1 MKSVAFHIDCREL
14 TMDEELALASAIS
27 DSLNGKG
34 IALVDREKI
43 VFDSFGRG
51 QLDERAIASVVL
63 GFVSHRK
70 GHEFY
75 SVERVGDS
83 LVVHSADPVAA
94 SRKRTT
100 EKLPRNLLKLGDSL
114 LVNSSDSAASQ
125 KRTREKLPPNLFRC
139 SFCSFATPYEE
150 EYVVHAGLHAVR

>member
-27 DSLNGKG
+27 DSLNGEG

-43 VFDSFGRG
+43 VIDFFGEG
-51 QLDERAIASVVL
+51 HLDERAVESVVS

-94 SRKRTT
+94 SRKRAT
-100 EKLPRNLLKLGDSL
+100 EKLPHNLLKLGDSL
-114 LVNSSDSAASQ
+114 LVNSSDAATSQ
-125 KRTREKLPPNLFRC
+125 KRTAEKLPPNLFKC
-139 SFCSFATPYEE
+139 PFCSFVTPYEE
-150 EYVVHAGLHAVR
+150 LYTVHTRLHGFK